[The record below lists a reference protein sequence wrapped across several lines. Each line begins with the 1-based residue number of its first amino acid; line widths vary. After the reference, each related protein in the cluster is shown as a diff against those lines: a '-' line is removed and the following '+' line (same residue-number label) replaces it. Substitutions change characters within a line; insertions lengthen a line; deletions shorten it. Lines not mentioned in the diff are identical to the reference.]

1 MKKAAIFDLDGTII
15 SGKSTEMRFIE
26 HLFKKGELNLINIF
40 WYFLKF
46 LRNIGRWNR
55 MISQNKYYLKGK
67 SFEKL
72 SNIANE
78 FFLPIVDKLAPEEIK
93 RIIQTHKENGDLLII
108 VSGTLNFILNIFA
121 HSFSFDDKKG
131 TELEVKNGKLT
142 GKISGIHP
150 SNNGKVIILEEF
162 VNKYSIDLANSTAY
176 GNHFGDRF
184 LMEMVGNPTAVNPDR
199 RLLKYAQSKKWRIL
213 ETQ

>member
-15 SGKSTEMRFIE
+15 SGKSTEMRFTE
-26 HLFKKGELNLINIF
+26 HLFKKGELNLIDVF
-40 WYFLKF
+40 RYFLRF

-55 MISQNKYYLKGK
+55 MVSQNKYYLKGK

-78 FFLPIVDKLAPEEIK
+78 FFLPIVDKLVPEEIK
-93 RIIQTHKENGDLLII
+93 RLIQTHKKNGDLLII
-108 VSGTLNFILNIFA
+108 VSGTLNFILDIFA
-121 HSFSFDDKKG
+121 NSFSFDDRKG
-131 TELEVKNGKLT
+131 TELEVKDGKLT
-142 GKISGIHP
+142 GRISGIHP

-162 VNKYSIDLANSTAY
+162 VNKYDIDLANSAAY
-176 GNHFGDRF
+176 GNRCGDRF
-184 LMEMVGNPTAVNPDR
+184 LMEMVGNPAAVNPDR

-213 ETQ
+213 EIR